1 MAVLELVT
9 FVKKMNGQ
17 NNWFF
22 SVRMF
27 LSV

>member
-9 FVKKMNGQ
+9 FVKKMNDQ

>member
-9 FVKKMNGQ
+9 FVKKMNDQ

-22 SVRMF
+22 SVWMF